1 MTTCSTQRLFC
12 KQFEKILITTKNKL
26 VIRRFSSFRATQVK
40 SSFSGILI
48 SKRTMSDTNI
58 FNLNLYQCIG
68 FDLDN
73 TMLRYKVYP
82 MMELIYDSLAEYLC
96 SHKNY
101 SKKYLLKPMKEDLDF
116 IQKGLILDCDR
127 GNVLRI
133 CPDGFIQIA
142 SHGTKFLSASEI
154 EKCYGAKRHWET
166 TDEYAKCPLV
176 AWNGELSQKIRTTL
190 DYFDMPAA
198 LIFARIVDSLD
209 KENGGKQPKYNVW
222 PDILEALV
230 AIYSREHFESGTSA
244 YFENMK
250 AHPEKYIH
258 KTSDSTLN
266 WLKMLKEKKTTFL
279 LTGSYIDFANFTA
292 SYALGS
298 DWKKYFDT
306 IICFAKKP
314 GFFTMKRPFLEL
326 DGFKESDPVVG
337 DLKDNCVYSQGNIG
351 QLREFFSKLTKTKDM
366 KLVYVGDSLI
376 QDVYTPHKYSDL
388 DTIAIVE
395 EMYAEGPDYDS
406 EFEILRSNA
415 WGSYFHHKK
424 DPTLWSEIIK
434 KHSKICVPT
443 VDEIAKN
450 PLDHD
455 YKAFSK
461 MDSSS
466 GYYPHD
472 PNF

>member
-1 MTTCSTQRLFC
+1 MRVVYRLFST
-12 KQFEKILITTKNKL
+12 KIEKILANQNKFT
-26 VIRRFSSFRATQVK
+26 IRSFSHFHKSQLRSSFQ
-40 SSFSGILI
+40 SSLI
-48 SKRTMSDTNI
+48 VKRTMGDTNK
-58 FNLNLYQCIG
+58 FNLNSYDCIG

-82 MMELIYDSLAEYLC
+82 MMDLIYEALSTYLC
-96 SHKNY
+96 NEKNY
-101 SKKYLLKPMKEDLDF
+101 SKKYLLKPMKDDLDF

-133 CPDGFIQIA
+133 CPDGYIQKA
-142 SHGTKFLSASEI
+142 SHGTKFMNGQEI
-154 EKCYGAKRHWET
+154 EEFYGANRHWEI
-166 TDEYAKCPLV
+166 TDEYAKCMLV
-176 AWNGELSQKIRTTL
+176 AWNGELSHKIRTTL

-209 KENGGKQPKYNVW
+209 EANGGVKQSKYNVW
-222 PDILEALV
+222 TDVLEALV
-230 AIYSREHFESGTSA
+230 AIYSREHFNSGSSA

-258 KTSDSTLN
+258 KTSENTLS

-292 SYALGS
+292 GYALGPN
-298 DWKKYFDT
+298 WREYFD
-306 IICFAKKP
+306 IVICYAKKP
-314 GFFTMKRPFLEL
+314 GFFTINRPFLEL
-326 DGFKESDPVVG
+326 DGFKEANPVIG
-337 DLKDNCVYSQGNIG
+337 DLKDNCVYSQGNIT
-351 QLREFFSKLTKTKDM
+351 QLREFFAKLTNKKEDL

-376 QDVYTPHKYSDL
+376 QDVYTPHKYSGC

-395 EMYAEGPDYDS
+395 EMFAEGPDYDP
-406 EFEILRSNA
+406 EFEILRSNS
-415 WGSYFHHKK
+415 WGSYFHHNK

-450 PLDHD
+450 PLDHE